1 MAIIGLAIVV
11 AALFVA
17 FALNIRTDTIPSF
30 DLASAK
36 DEYYGFA
43 AGGVS
48 GRINVLGLPSMRL
61 LKTIEPFRDF
71 GYARSDLHE
80 PVFSLTNGKPDGR
93 KLFVNDKI
101 HNAVAEIDLRTF
113 RTTRVV
119 ELPTVKGTHHI
130 AVTPDNK
137 YIFTTGEFS
146 GQIGVID
153 VETFT
158 AVKEIFVGNPRLQKE
173 AKLGDNR
180 FGEKMSLP
188 GKGSGQ
194 SHDDGHGHSHA
205 LETAASCIDVNSAT
219 DYITA
224 SPRGDYVVATDR
236 YRYPDGT
243 SRLHIINT
251 RTLELEKSIVVS
263 TAPHGVDISPD
274 GVYALVSEK
283 LAGTVSVVDLNLL
296 ERVKTIKVGNGPL
309 HVVYTPDNKFAY
321 VTLYIDNK
329 IAEINMETLE
339 VTERVVDVEWA
350 PGHLAIT
357 PDGKYL
363 VSLNKESRDKYPYVG
378 LVFPENFQLIDRA
391 SMKVVRE
398 VPIDPEPHNM
408 KIIDRLVIT
417 PHGSDSALS
426 PREPGVYREE
436 GITKVY
442 LTMQHFKFIPSV
454 VRVKKGDRV
463 RIIATNV
470 DTNLDISHGFALQE
484 YGINLVAG
492 AGETVEA
499 EFVADKPGMFTAFCS
514 MFCGPLHLE
523 MTGLLVVKDEV

>member
-1 MAIIGLAIVV
+1 MAIIGLAATVG
-11 AALFVA
+11 ALLVA
-17 FALNIRTDTIPSF
+17 FALSSRTDTIPGF

-71 GYARSDLHE
+71 GYSKSDLHE

-93 KLFVNDKI
+93 KLYVNDKI

-153 VETFT
+153 VATFT
-158 AVKEIFVGNPRLQKE
+158 AVKEIFVGDPQLQKE
-173 AKLGDNR
+173 AKVADDR
-180 FGEKMSLP
+180 FGDKMSLP
-188 GKGSGQ
+188 GKDSGH
-194 SHDDGHGHSHA
+194 SNDDAHGHSHA
-205 LETAASCIDVNSAT
+205 LETAASCVNVNSAT

-236 YRYPDGT
+236 YRYSDGT
-243 SRLHIINT
+243 SRLHIIDI
-251 RTLELEKSIVVS
+251 RTLELVKSIVVGA
-263 TAPHGVDISPD
+263 APHGVDISPD
-274 GVYALVSEK
+274 GVYALVSDK
-283 LAGTVSVVDLNLL
+283 LSGTMSIIDLNRL
-296 ERVKTIKVGNGPL
+296 EKVKTIKVGSGPL
-309 HVVYTPDNKFAY
+309 HAVYTPDNKFVY
-321 VTLYIDNK
+321 VTLYIDHK
-329 IAEINMETLE
+329 IVEIDMETLE
-339 VTERVVDVEWA
+339 LTGRAVDVEWA

-363 VSLNKESRDKYPYVG
+363 VSLNKESRDKYSYVG

-391 SMKVVRE
+391 SLKVVRE

-408 KIIDRLVIT
+408 KIIARSTIA
-417 PHGSDSALS
+417 PHVSGSTRP

-442 LTMQHFKFIPSV
+442 LTMQHFKFDPAV

-463 RIIATNV
+463 KISA
-470 DTNLDISHGFALQE
+470 TNLDDTLDVSHGFALQE

-499 EFVADKPGMFTAFCS
+499 EFIADKQGMFTSFCS

-523 MTGLLVVKDEV
+523 MTGLLVVEED